1 MVCLWRS
8 YDWRTRRI
16 VRRLCRLGRYKS
28 YNNASDDLSFLFIY
42 QMLQNRRYKLP
53 PAARLLF
60 LLHSLSLFWPPS
72 TFQLYFPSCLISHLT
87 TTYSFHPVI
96 CICTS
101 LITFITLFA
110 SRYRLSD
117 NNCVVNNVFTFT
129 LRTGTSLRFYIFT
142 LKCKVWPYRTL
153 EIIRKNKSKNW
164 KFYSCSSYIVF

>member
-42 QMLQNRRYKLP
+42 QMLQNRRCKLP

-60 LLHSLSLFWPPS
+60 LLHSLSLLFVWPPS
-72 TFQLYFPSCLISHLT
+72 TFQIYFPFCLISHLM

-96 CICTS
+96 CSS
-101 LITFITLFA
+101 LITFITICL
-110 SRYRLSD
+110 LLLT
-117 NNCVVNNVFTFT
+117 VFLTT
-129 LRTGTSLRFYIFT
+129 TVLLIMCLHSLYPQGPPLRFYIFT
-142 LKCKVWPYRTL
+142 LKCKVWPYEHWKSL
-153 EIIRKNKSKNW
+153 EKTKIKIEN
-164 KFYSCSSYIVF
+164 FILAVAI